1 MKRKDTLALV
11 ASMVVSAGLMGW
23 IVWSQ
28 RPAETPVAAAAAPS
42 TESATTPPTPELPSL
57 DAARVA
63 ELQATAD
70 QDPANVQARVD
81 LGTLFLEAQRF
92 EEAVSWFEAALALE
106 PDDVDRSTDLGV
118 AYYYGG
124 DLDQALEQFDRSLEI
139 EPAHA
144 ETLLHVGVVRAF
156 GKQDL
161 EGAIAA
167 WEEVQRVVPGSL
179 EAMAAADAIERLRSA
194 HP

>member
-1 MKRKDTLALV
+1 MKRTDTLALV
-11 ASMVVSAGLMGW
+11 ASTVMSAGLMGW

-28 RPAETPVAAAAAPS
+28 LPAAPPVAADIEPS
-42 TESATTPPTPELPSL
+42 TESTARPAAPELPSF
-57 DAARVA
+57 DAARA
-63 ELQATAD
+63 GELQAAAD
-70 QDPANVQARVD
+70 QDPANIQARVD

-92 EEAVSWFEAALALE
+92 EDAASWFEAALALK
-106 PDDVDRSTDLGV
+106 PDDVERSTDLGV

-124 DLDQALEQFDRSLEI
+124 NLDQALEQFDRSLEI

-144 ETLLHVGVVRAF
+144 ETLLHLGVVRAF
-156 GKQDL
+156 GTQDL